1 MGTTI
6 FDIDNGSYCRRKG
19 DLATSLA
26 VLALYDGEAEI
37 NPDQINNL
45 LKATN
50 NTFEA
55 YLPILFSN
63 FLSKPEKVMELI
75 CSPGGSGGGGG
86 AGGAEGGDAGE
97 EEAEKEE
104 EKVEEE
110 EIDFGGGMDMF
121 GGEEGGGDY

>member
-1 MGTTI
+1 MDLT
-6 FDIDNGSYCRRKG
+6 NEQKG
-19 DLATSLA
+19 ELATSLA

-37 NPDQINNL
+37 NTESINNL

-50 NTFEA
+50 NTVEP
-55 YLPILFSN
+55 YLPVLFSN
-63 FLSKPEKVMELI
+63 FLSSPEKVMELI
-75 CSPGGSGGGGG
+75 CNPGGPGGAGGGG
-86 AGGAEGGDAGE
+86 AGGAGGE
-97 EEAEKEE
+97 EEAEEEKEE

>member
-1 MGTTI
+1 MG
-6 FDIDNGSYCRRKG
+6 
-19 DLATSLA
+19 
-26 VLALYDGEAEI
+26 GEAEI

-50 NTFEA
+50 NTVEA

-75 CSPGGSGGGGG
+75 CSPGGSGGG